1 MEVRMRVLY
10 RFYGTA
16 ILTAQAVGCLAWWI
30 LMATVPAVRETF
42 VFAGMPDHV
51 FNGLFLPDAL
61 LYAGLA
67 AAGALLLWR
76 GSDLGF
82 LFLIAH
88 FGAAAYAVLMA
99 AGLADA
105 SGGGMIG
112 AVLMAVPTVA
122 EGLLV
127 WGFWK
132 DFGRAPA

>member
-1 MEVRMRVLY
+1 MRVLY
-10 RFYGTA
+10 RFYGLA
-16 ILTAQAVGCLAWWI
+16 ILTIQAVGCLVWWI

-51 FNGLFLPDAL
+51 FNGLFLPDVL

-67 AAGALLLWR
+67 FAGALLLWYD
-76 GSDLGF
+76 SDLGF
-82 LFLIAH
+82 LLLIAH

-105 SGGGMIG
+105 SGGGMLG
-112 AVLMAVPTVA
+112 AILMAVPTA
-122 EGLLV
+122 LEGLLV

-132 DFGRAPA
+132 DDSRAPA